1 MLDIANVRAT
11 RRLKMNHSLR
21 KAFGASLIE
30 ILVSLLLIAVGLT
43 AMANMINYSLN
54 ANTNASNRAL
64 ATMLANE
71 FSELVRSNPDEM
83 AASTPAY
90 IRAATYADIA
100 GAANRNVANLA
111 SGLCDYPTCTSN
123 TLATRDVAVFS
134 RRLRA
139 ALPAG
144 DFTTVAV
151 SASQFDLWIFWMEAQ
166 TTANTSNSEANSD
179 NCPSAVRALAADQ
192 RPRCYYVRVA
202 L

>member
-1 MLDIANVRAT
+1 MKVFNSPSKVR
-11 RRLKMNHSLR
+11 
-21 KAFGASLIE
+21 GASLIE

-54 ANTNASNRAL
+54 SNTNASNRAL
-64 ATMLANE
+64 ATMMANE
-71 FSELVRSNPDEM
+71 FAELVRSNPDEM
-83 AASTPAY
+83 SASTPAY
-90 IRAATYADIA
+90 IRAATYTDIA

-111 SGLCDYPTCTSN
+111 SGLCDYPNCVSN

-144 DFTTVAV
+144 DFTTAAV
-151 SASQFDLWIFWMEAQ
+151 SATQFDLWIFWMEAQ
-166 TTANTSNSEANSD
+166 TTANTGNTERNSD
-179 NCPSAVRALAADQ
+179 NCPSAVRSIAANQ